1 MLEAVGHPVAVNPDR
16 SLAKVA
22 REREWE
28 MRQFTKPVRLRDR
41 MSVRTPVV
49 TTSLALAV
57 AVALSVVA
65 GPHGDAPVGRT
76 ADGPRRS
83 PGAVTG
89 LRGPPGGPGV
99 RSRAAAWRRRRRG

>member
-16 SLAKVA
+16 SLAKAA

-28 MRQFTKPVRLRDR
+28 VRQFTKPVRLRDR

-57 AVALSVVA
+57 AVALLWWRGRRGRA
-65 GPHGDAPVGRT
+65 HRRT
-76 ADGPRRS
+76 AGGPRRS
-83 PGAVTG
+83 PA
-89 LRGPPGGPGV
+89 
-99 RSRAAAWRRRRRG
+99 RSPV